1 MNRPVIVATRGNEKS
16 PVRKII
22 PRFLKAACPISVR
35 VHQSRCEPSLSR
47 HCQSASTN
55 PVKCSHSPARLLRR
69 ICSSPK
75 SASSINSHIRPR
87 PKIRLG
93 KYLSDEFSI
102 SQAPFPICPKSD
114 DVRRAQCEKEFGVKC
129 RLFLQILRKKDRP
142 ALFAEIS
149 PVACPGCVAHLK
161 SGKNIVTYA

>member
-1 MNRPVIVATRGNEKS
+1 MNRTVSVATQGNEKS
-16 PVRKII
+16 PTRKII
-22 PRFLKAACPISVR
+22 PRFLKAACPIIVSVR
-35 VHQSRCEPSLSR
+35 QSKRGTSLSR
-47 HCQSASTN
+47 LGQSTSKN
-55 PVKCSHSPARLLRR
+55 PVKCSRNPARPLRR

-75 SASSINSHIRPR
+75 SASSINSHTRPR

-93 KYLSDEFSI
+93 KCLSDEFSI
-102 SQAPFPICPKSD
+102 SRAPFPICPKSD
-114 DVRRAQCEKEFGVKC
+114 DVRRAQCGKEFGVKY
-129 RLFLQILRKKDRP
+129 RPFLRIPRKKDHP

>member
-1 MNRPVIVATRGNEKS
+1 MNRPVFVATRGNKIF
-16 PVRKII
+16 PARKII
-22 PRFLKAACPISVR
+22 PRLLKAVCPKIVR
-35 VHQSRCEPSLSR
+35 VRQSRCEPSLSR
-47 HCQSASTN
+47 LCQSASKN
-55 PVKCSHSPARLLRR
+55 PVKCSRNPARPLRH

-75 SASSINSHIRPR
+75 SASSINSHTRPR
-87 PKIRLG
+87 LKIRLG

-102 SQAPFPICPKSD
+102 SRAPFPICPKSD
-114 DVRRAQCEKEFGVKC
+114 DVRRAQCEKEFGVKY
-129 RLFLQILRKKDRP
+129 RPFLQILRKKDRP

>member
-16 PVRKII
+16 PARKII
-22 PRFLKAACPISVR
+22 PLFPEAACPITVR
-35 VHQSRCEPSLSR
+35 VRQSSCGPSLSR
-47 HCQSASTN
+47 LWQFASKN
-55 PVKCSHSPARLLRR
+55 PAKCSRSPARPLRR
-69 ICSSPK
+69 ICSFPK
-75 SASSINSHIRPR
+75 SASTINSHTRPR

-93 KYLSDEFSI
+93 ICLSDEFSI
-102 SQAPFPICPKSD
+102 SRAPFPICPKSD
-114 DVRRAQCEKEFGVKC
+114 DVRRAQCEKEFGVKL

-161 SGKNIVTYA
+161 NGKNIVTYA

>member
-1 MNRPVIVATRGNEKS
+1 MNRTVIVATQGNEKS
-16 PVRKII
+16 PARKII
-22 PRFLKAACPISVR
+22 PLFLEAACPIIVR
-35 VHQSRCEPSLSR
+35 IRQSRCGPSLSR
-47 HCQSASTN
+47 LCQSASKN
-55 PVKCSHSPARLLRR
+55 PVKCSRNPARPFRY

-75 SASSINSHIRPR
+75 SASSINSHTRPQ

-102 SQAPFPICPKSD
+102 SRAPFPICPKSD
-114 DVRRAQCEKEFGVKC
+114 DVRRAQCEKEFGAKY
-129 RLFLQILRKKDRP
+129 RPFLQIPRKKDHP